1 MSYSQFYVLSPR
13 GDSIIYRDFRHD
25 VSKSTV
31 EIFFRNCKFWNGKN
45 QEAPPVFVRQHD
57 NEASGAEQSSR
68 DERHH
73 SDVSLFSRL
82 LSSSCVQNM
91 DGINYLYIKKNG
103 LFFVFT
109 TRHNVSP
116 SLGLELLTRLTKLF
130 KDYLGVSARTRD
142 DDESTAKHTTKQN
155 HSLTLLRSHVLSCV
169 DTE

>member
-25 VSKSTV
+25 VSKATV
-31 EIFFRNCKFWNGKN
+31 EIFFRNCKFWNGKAA
-45 QEAPPVFVRQHD
+45 EAPPVF
-57 NEASGAEQSSR
+57 
-68 DERHH
+68 
-73 SDVSLFSRL
+73 
-82 LSSSCVQNM
+82 NM

-130 KDYLGVSARTRD
+130 KDYLGV
-142 DDESTAKHTTKQN
+142 
-155 HSLTLLRSHVLSCV
+155 RSHRCTCACLAICCNGH
-169 DTE
+169 TC